1 LVAEPPAFFIAV
13 DRGIAR
19 GVSSARQKI
28 SAGFSVRSS
37 KPTSEPGPPRVGSC
51 CTARSRSQRCCAAV
65 DGEPSGAVRR
75 SGGVAGRRVAVI
87 PTRVFS
93 LGPTG
98 RIELCEI
105 ATALGCATKGQVDSR
120 VSRSS
125 PVCLATGALER
136 YRSRPYYR
144 VVPEQNGACLVN
156 AELQRRIK
164 VMKHLLSGVAIVA
177 ALACAAPVWA
187 QRTGPGATAG
197 TGTGPAVNPPGGP
210 GPSSPLYN
218 LPQGSPGIPGTPQSG
233 YPGSPGAAASGFV
246 PGVPVPGAP
255 VPGATTSAEP
265 PTHRHARGS
274 HKVAMQHAPPS
285 SFSGSSANQLNQE
298 ELARVAA
305 GNFTPPPPPPG
316 PEPSASNPEVGPGRA
331 ARRARQ

>member
-1 LVAEPPAFFIAV
+1 
-13 DRGIAR
+13 
-19 GVSSARQKI
+19 
-28 SAGFSVRSS
+28 
-37 KPTSEPGPPRVGSC
+37 
-51 CTARSRSQRCCAAV
+51 
-65 DGEPSGAVRR
+65 
-75 SGGVAGRRVAVI
+75 
-87 PTRVFS
+87 
-93 LGPTG
+93 
-98 RIELCEI
+98 
-105 ATALGCATKGQVDSR
+105 
-120 VSRSS
+120 
-125 PVCLATGALER
+125 
-136 YRSRPYYR
+136 
-144 VVPEQNGACLVN
+144 
-156 AELQRRIK
+156 
-164 VMKHLLSGVAIVA
+164 MKHLLSGVAIVA
-177 ALACAAPVWA
+177 ALAFAAPVWA

-233 YPGSPGAAASGFV
+233 YPASPLPAAAGAV
-246 PGVPVPGAP
+246 PGLP

-285 SFSGSSANQLNQE
+285 SFGGSSASQLNQE

-316 PEPSASNPEVGPGRA
+316 PEPSASNPQVGPGRA